1 MKTILCE
8 DATMGERKTAIL
20 VDSGCDVPQS
30 FVKRCGIKV
39 VRLRV
44 TYTENSYRDGLD
56 LDPREIYRR
65 FSEEIPKTST
75 PIMQDFY
82 DVVEEIKAE
91 GYENVIGIF
100 ISSQLSSTCQTAKM
114 VLEEQ
119 EDLRSFVLDTKNISV
134 GAGLLAMWAAVQL
147 ENGMSFEQVT
157 EQLPKK
163 MRQSKVFFYMDTLEY
178 LRKGGRIG
186 AVTSVVGSLLKIK
199 PIISCN
205 EEGIYYTVD
214 KIRGAK
220 AGVSKILDLA
230 ANMAG
235 DKPAWLALMNGGAP
249 QQADALRPS
258 LVQRIKQ
265 GNIVA
270 EGQIAG
276 SLAVHT
282 GPGLIGIGVLV
293 EP

>member
-1 MKTILCE
+1 
-8 DATMGERKTAIL
+8 MGERKTAIL

-30 FVKRCGIKV
+30 FVREYGIKV

-44 TYTENSYRDGLD
+44 TYAEGSYRDGQD

-75 PIMQDFY
+75 PVMQDFY
-82 DVVEEIKAE
+82 DIVEEIRAE
-91 GYENVIGIF
+91 GYDSVIGIF
-100 ISSQLSSTCQTAKM
+100 ISCQLSSTCQTAKM

-119 EDLRSFVLDTKNISV
+119 KDLRTFVLDTKNISV
-134 GAGLLAMWAAVQL
+134 GSGLLAMWAAVQL
-147 ENGMSFEQVT
+147 KNGMSFKEVT

-163 MRQSKVFFYMDTLEY
+163 IRQSKVFFYMDTLEY

-186 AVTSVVGSLLKIK
+186 MVTSVVGSLLKIK

-205 EEGIYYTVD
+205 EDGIYYTVD
-214 KIRGAK
+214 KIRGTK

-235 DKPAWLALMNGGAP
+235 NQPVWLALMNGGAP
-249 QQADALRPS
+249 QQAEAIRPS
-258 LVQRIKQ
+258 LIQRIKQ
-265 GNIVA
+265 GNIIA

-293 EP
+293 NP